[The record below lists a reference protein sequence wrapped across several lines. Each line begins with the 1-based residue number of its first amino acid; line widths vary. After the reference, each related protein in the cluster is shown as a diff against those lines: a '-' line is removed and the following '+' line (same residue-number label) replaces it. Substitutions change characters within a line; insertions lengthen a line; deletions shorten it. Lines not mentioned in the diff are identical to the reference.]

1 MSGAGLYIDQNGQSK
16 YWTGTEWELTSVETS
31 NIISS
36 SSTSGTIP
44 TSKAVYDFVT
54 TSLQDNEG
62 SVVNE
67 VFYIES
73 FDNYTPTISGIYI
86 DQNGQSKFYSGSE
99 WEQISNEVVDSF
111 NDSNIESVKYY
122 LPSVSAV
129 YDYVNSKL
137 ENAGK
142 DIYYLTGTI
151 FEDAPANVGLYI
163 NTDGQSRY
171 WNGSE
176 YEELSL
182 MYIDNINESN
192 IDQISGTIPTSKA
205 VYDYISER
213 NFGLSKTWKTVSTT
227 SGSYAVVIGN
237 GLQQKVTLTGN
248 ITLTPPVLNSTYYS
262 LILQITKTS
271 NQTVSINSTTV
282 LDSSKVGT
290 FQIKWFYDG
299 TNTYRYEPIQ
309 VYID

>member
-1 MSGAGLYIDQNGQSK
+1 M
-16 YWTGTEWELTSVETS
+16 TSVETS

-54 TSLQDNEG
+54 TSLQDNE
-62 SVVNE
+62 SSAVNE

-171 WNGSE
+171 WNGTE